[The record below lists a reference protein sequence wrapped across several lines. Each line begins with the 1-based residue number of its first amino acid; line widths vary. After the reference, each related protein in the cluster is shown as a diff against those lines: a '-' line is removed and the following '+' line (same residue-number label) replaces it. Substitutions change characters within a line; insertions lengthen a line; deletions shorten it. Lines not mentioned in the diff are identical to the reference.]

1 MIDILVK
8 QKYKKKNKKLGYVQS
23 SAYRLF
29 RELSCR
35 GVGAYIRTQLQPI
48 SNNKILLNWGRRTLP
63 EDSYKYEAILN
74 HPDNIQNA
82 SDKLIC
88 LEKLNEAGIPALD
101 YTIFKDEAAE
111 MIDNGGAVFCR
122 TKLSSNSGKG
132 IVIATTKEELVPA
145 LLYTE
150 YFPHNKEYR
159 YHVFNGEVILVQ
171 EKRKMGEEKLK
182 EKGIDCPNKLIK
194 NHNKGYVLARKD
206 VTIHSEI
213 VDYAIQSL
221 KELLLDFGALDI
233 LVEESDDNELISFA
247 ICEVNTAPALV
258 NSTIKDY
265 ADAIE
270 KYIGEIN
277 E

>member
-8 QKYKKKNKKLGYVQS
+8 QKYNKKNKKLGYVRS

-29 RELSCR
+29 KELSDR
-35 GVGAYIRTQLQPI
+35 GIGTYIRTQLQPI

-82 SDKLIC
+82 SNKLIC
-88 LEKLNEAGIPALD
+88 LEKLTEAGIPALD

-111 MIDNGGAVFCR
+111 MIDNGGVVFCR

-132 IVIATTKEELVPA
+132 IIIATTKEELVPA

-171 EKRKMGEEKLK
+171 EKRRMREGKLK
-182 EKGIDCPNKLIK
+182 ENGIDCPNKLIK
-194 NHNKGYVLARKD
+194 NHGKGYVLARKN
-206 VTIHSEI
+206 VTIHSKI
-213 VDYAIQSL
+213 VDYAIRSL
-221 KELLLDFGALDI
+221 KALSLDFGALDI

-247 ICEVNTAPALV
+247 ICEVNTTPSLV
-258 NSTIKDY
+258 NNTIKDY

-270 KYIGEIN
+270 KYIGEMN